1 MTGRFVEEFPLEN
14 VFFFCVRTGDVTGLN
29 FLVGWNTFGF
39 FFYFIFSA
47 CCHAYKGCRAARP
60 VHRGLGYVQ

>member
-14 VFFFCVRTGDVTGLN
+14 VTGLN
-29 FLVGWNTFGF
+29 FLVGWNTFGFF